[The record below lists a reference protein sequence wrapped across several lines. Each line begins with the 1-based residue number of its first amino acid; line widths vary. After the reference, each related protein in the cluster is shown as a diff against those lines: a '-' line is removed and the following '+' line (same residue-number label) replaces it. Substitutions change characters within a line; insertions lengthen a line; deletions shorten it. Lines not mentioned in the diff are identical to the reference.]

1 MDNDKKISTTSNLEE
16 LLKEETL
23 KLILSD
29 REIQIQE
36 NSYNW
41 DWSWYSVRY
50 RTIRVMSELV
60 SWVTNYLLKS
70 QETFISNM
78 KISFEKIFSD
88 EIYKQFTKKKIVEIV
103 QNKFHNIVASWF
115 NREIESKIS
124 SELKEELRQNYL
136 DWWQEKLE
144 SKIKYLA
151 KIQWE
156 NDANKYLEENK
167 EKIMEKISENS
178 TIKVEVIQKETITW
192 TTTVN

>member
-1 MDNDKKISTTSNLEE
+1 MDNDKKVSTTSNLEE

-29 REIQIQE
+29 REVQIQE
-36 NSYNW
+36 SIYNW
-41 DWSWYSVRY
+41 DWTWYSVRY

-88 EIYKQFTKKKIVEIV
+88 EIMKQFTRKKIAETV
-103 QNKFHNIVASWF
+103 QNKFNSLIISWF

-124 SELKEELRQNYL
+124 SELKDELRQNYL

-151 KIQWE
+151 KLQWE